1 MGAPREDDRA
11 GDDRAGDDPAGDDRG
26 RDDREAIDRAFAEL
40 VAHYHLTAD
49 RPDPLPPRTADPESP
64 LRVEP
69 EPPRVEPIQS
79 WADRHPLFAGA
90 EVPAKPEPEPD
101 ERYVPEP
108 QPPMARPRLP
118 ILLAWAG
125 IAFAAVVV
133 LLAAFGIR
141 LPSWT
146 GWLAVGGFMGGFGVL
161 VFHLPRS
168 RPPGDDGAVV

>member
-1 MGAPREDDRA
+1 MSAPRDD
-11 GDDRAGDDPAGDDRG
+11 DH
-26 RDDREAIDRAFAEL
+26 EAIDQAFADL

-49 RPDPLPPRTADPESP
+49 RPDPFPPRTADPEPP

-69 EPPRVEPIQS
+69 EPPRVRPIS
-79 WADRHPLFAGA
+79 EWADSDPLFIN
-90 EVPAKPEPEPD
+90 PASPPKAPPAREPE

-125 IAFAAVVV
+125 IAYAAIIV
-133 LLAAFGIR
+133 LLAAFGVG
-141 LPSWT
+141 LPSWS
-146 GWLAVGGFMGGFGVL
+146 GWLALGGFMGGFGVL

-168 RPPGDDGAVV
+168 RPPGDDGAVL